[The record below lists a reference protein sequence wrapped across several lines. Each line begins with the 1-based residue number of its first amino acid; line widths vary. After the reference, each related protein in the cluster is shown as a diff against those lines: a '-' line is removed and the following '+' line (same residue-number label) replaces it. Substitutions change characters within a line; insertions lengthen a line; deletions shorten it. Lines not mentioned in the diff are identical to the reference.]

1 MEFCWAYRRD
11 TRKQLPRT
19 QNCGS
24 STKSFILSP
33 SLSYTVHR
41 YIIILNSCVF
51 GRILNGNT
59 SRISI
64 FFFFLHFF
72 GELVSQELKQ
82 KVRKTKAHSKHNNI
96 MYFWIV
102 MKSRLSY
109 MVLPDLWSF
118 TTHTLVACF
127 YPEVYSL
134 SEEKDLFKHT

>member
-1 MEFCWAYRRD
+1 MSVLLEFCWVYRRD

-41 YIIILNSCVF
+41 YIIIPNSCIF
-51 GRILNGNT
+51 GRRLNGNT
-59 SRISI
+59 LRISKKNFFCI
-64 FFFFLHFF
+64 FL
-72 GELVSQELKQ
+72 ELKQ
-82 KVRKTKAHSKHNNI
+82 KVRKTKAHSKYSNI
-96 MYFWIV
+96 IYFWIV
-102 MKSRLSY
+102 MKSRLSC
-109 MVLPDLWSF
+109 MVFSNLWSF
-118 TTHTLVACF
+118 TTTTLVACF